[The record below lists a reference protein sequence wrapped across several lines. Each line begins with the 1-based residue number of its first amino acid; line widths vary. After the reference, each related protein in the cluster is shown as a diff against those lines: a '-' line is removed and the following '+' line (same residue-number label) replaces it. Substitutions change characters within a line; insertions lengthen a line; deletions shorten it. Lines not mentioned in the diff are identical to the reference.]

1 MTRKATWELIALVFS
16 AIVVVYIALQLTE
29 VARPG
34 LVVGLA
40 ISSAALGGVTQTM
53 LQGRKGGV

>member
-16 AIVVVYIALQLTE
+16 AIVVVYIALQLIE
-29 VARPG
+29 VARPA

-40 ISSAALGGVTQTM
+40 ISSAALGGVTQIM